1 MPASKSRLIFGTT
14 TLDEP
19 DETVQLKLSNNF
31 SAALGNSEA
40 ILTINDDDLPPTVQF
55 SASEYYVKEG
65 EPTAPVT
72 ITLSAASALPVTLDY
87 EVIKLTV
94 GRQFADNVTFE
105 PGETSRTIDIAIGGY
120 QMGDRLNI
128 ILNTADNATLAPPA
142 SAVMTILDPNRS
154 ECHLLTLQKTGYGSL
169 PLTTN
174 IAHSLGCADGYFVAG
189 ELIDVL
195 GEPNL
200 GWKINGWHGTLNDSG
215 VSSENVVRMPDSDHT
230 VTIYYL
236 TYAYLPTILHQFVS
250 YFEGPQE
257 VEPNNG
263 LGVSLANGPIRSG
276 QPVFGRFPAGND
288 QFDIY
293 YFYLAEKGNVQVELV
308 DIPVGRD
315 DTIST
320 CFRLMRH
327 ARDIQAKWITLTNIY
342 PAVIWNQVST
352 MWPFTLLRAIPVQPN
367 IK

>member
-1 MPASKSRLIFGTT
+1 
-14 TLDEP
+14 
-19 DETVQLKLSNNF
+19 
-31 SAALGNSEA
+31 
-40 ILTINDDDLPPTVQF
+40 
-55 SASEYYVKEG
+55 
-65 EPTAPVT
+65 
-72 ITLSAASALPVTLDY
+72 
-87 EVIKLTV
+87 
-94 GRQFADNVTFE
+94 
-105 PGETSRTIDIAIGGY
+105 
-120 QMGDRLNI
+120 MGDRLNI

-195 GEPNL
+195 GQPNL
-200 GWKINGWHGTLNDSG
+200 GWEIDGWHGTLNDSG

-230 VTIYYL
+230 VTIYYI

-263 LGVSLANGPIRSG
+263 LGVSQANGPIRSG
-276 QPVFGRFPAGND
+276 QPYFGRFPTGND
-288 QFDIY
+288 QYDIF

-308 DIPVGRD
+308 AIPLGRD
-315 DTIST
+315 YNLYLFSADATRKGYSGEVDNTDEHISSSN
-320 CFRLMRH
+320 LEPG
-327 ARDIQAKWITLTNIY
+327 IY
-342 PAVIWNQVST
+342 YV
-352 MWPFTLLRAIPVQPN
+352 AIHFAEGNPSAGQYKVTA
-367 IK
+367 IYE